1 MTTSHD
7 DSGRGGSWEWAA
19 CGASVTGSQHVSRGL
34 GCDDAFAYGTIG
46 DFIVAAVADGA
57 GSVSGTSAWGSYTAC
72 QAVLQLT
79 LQSAFITGFKSAAA
93 TDADEMMRWLFTRA
107 RERVTKQADLMGLP
121 VGLLATT
128 LSVAIAGPELLIL
141 GQIGDGIIAS
151 ETGDGIATHLIEE
164 KDEYANTTWF
174 IHTDEAFEQSF
185 RTSAQVGA
193 TAFALSTDGMSYKI
207 TDIVTGEP
215 FEPFFKGAWQRVRSG
230 AAASDFAA
238 LLRGIEDDQTGDDK
252 TMVLAAL
259 DWVKDAYFPSG
270 RPVVR
275 TEVSSPPPPFVKPPA
290 ASKEKA
296 VPKES
301 ALPAQ
306 EVTTTP
312 LPAVPAAHGDRRS
325 APDLGPAPSPLP
337 TEDDAD
343 RSADKR
349 RHRWRR
355 RGGGSATVSD
365 EPRPVR

>member
-1 MTTSHD
+1 MTNPHD
-7 DSGRGGSWEWAA
+7 DSGRRGSWEWSA

-34 GCDDAFAYGTIG
+34 GCDDAFAYSHIG

-72 QAVLQLT
+72 QAVLDLT
-79 LQSAFITGFKSAAA
+79 VKPAFLDGFKTA
-93 TDADEMMRWLFTRA
+93 TTDDADVTMRWLFSRV
-107 RERVTKQADLMGLP
+107 RERVDKQAAQMGLP

-128 LSVAIAGPELLIL
+128 LSVAIANRDLLVL

-151 ETGDGIATHLIEE
+151 ESDDGIATHLIEE

-174 IHTDEAFEQSF
+174 IHTDEAFEKSF
-185 RTSAQVGA
+185 RAMARTGA

-259 DWVKDAYFPSG
+259 NWVEDAYHPSA
-270 RPVVR
+270 RPVFR
-275 TEVSSPPPPFVKPPA
+275 ADVSSPPPPLAQPPSAPRDTA
-290 ASKEKA
+290 APEEPTP
-296 VPKES
+296 VRGE
-301 ALPAQ
+301 
-306 EVTTTP
+306 ETTTP
-312 LPAVPAAHGDRRS
+312 LPALPSANGELPTLDQELPAVP
-325 APDLGPAPSPLP
+325 PAPPVGADAESPP
-337 TEDDAD
+337 G
-343 RSADKR
+343 KR
-349 RHRWRR
+349 RRWRKA
-355 RGGGSATVSD
+355 RGGSELDTS
-365 EPRPVR
+365 EPRSLR

>member
-1 MTTSHD
+1 MTASHD

-34 GCDDAFAYGTIG
+34 GCDDAFAYGHTG

-72 QAVLQLT
+72 QAVVELT
-79 LQSAFITGFKSAAA
+79 MHPSFVAGFRTAALS
-93 TDADEMMRWLFTRA
+93 DADQLMRWLFTSA
-107 RERVTKQADLMGLP
+107 RDRVTARAESMGLP

-128 LSVAIAGPELLIL
+128 LSVAIATRNLLIL

-151 ETGDGIATHLIEE
+151 ESDSGIATHLIEE
-164 KDEYANTTWF
+164 KDEYANATWF
-174 IHTDEAFEQSF
+174 IHSDEAYEKSF
-185 RTSAQVGA
+185 RTSAHVGA

-215 FEPFFKGAWQRVRSG
+215 FEPFFKGVWQRVRSG

-259 DWVKDAYFPSG
+259 QWVDDEYHPSA
-270 RPVVR
+270 RPVFR
-275 TEVSSPPPPFVKPPA
+275 SEVSSPPPPLPTA
-290 ASKEKA
+290 ASAPAPQAPTPAGAEGTEPRP
-296 VPKES
+296 VIDSES
-301 ALPAQ
+301 PTSPLAGGP
-306 EVTTTP
+306 EMTP
-312 LPAVPAAHGDRRS
+312 PPAVPDR
-325 APDLGPAPSPLP
+325 
-337 TEDDAD
+337 
-343 RSADKR
+343 R

-355 RGGGSATVSD
+355 RGGETTSTLD
-365 EPRPVR
+365 QTKPVG